1 MNFLFNLSGAN
12 APLIKEYDTSA
23 DAKIFAGEVVGL
35 RKGVI
40 VKANDADAVLG
51 VCAEDHKGEKD
62 QLNARADGT
71 KIRVIIAPDAVYS
84 AKAPKY
90 IASSGS
96 TATTLVTSSAGLSVS
111 ITSGKAI
118 LVSKAENSTNTDKIG
133 TVRRI
138 SAVAVSGEKATVTL
152 ENGGIAC
159 AGDEYILI
167 PDIGSKL
174 QLTEDGFG
182 VCFYNSATDVQFV
195 CVCYDEKTQCVGVKL
210 STTLFA

>member
-12 APLIKEYDTSA
+12 APLIKEYDILA
-23 DAKIFAGEVVGL
+23 DTKVFAGEVVGL
-35 RKGVI
+35 SNGKI
-40 VKANDADAVLG
+40 VKANDADAILG

-62 QLNARADGT
+62 ELNARADGT
-71 KIRVIIAPDAVYS
+71 KVRVIIAPDAVYS

-90 IASSGS
+90 TAQVGS
-96 TATTLVTSSAGLSVS
+96 TATTLVTSSKGLSVS
-111 ITSGKAI
+111 IKSGAAI

-133 TVRRI
+133 AVRRI

-152 ENGGIAC
+152 ENGGVAC
-159 AGDEYILI
+159 EGDEYVLI
-167 PDIGSKL
+167 PDTGSKL

-210 STTLFA
+210 STTLLA